1 VSHTPRPVA
10 DRGPGEL
17 RREVLVLVGL
27 VLGADALFIAAYFL
41 FHLADESPGARLGFT
56 AGWTLVTL
64 AIALRS
70 LVRIRAARLRARGA
84 RQA

>member
-1 VSHTPRPVA
+1 VSRAPRPVA
-10 DRGPGEL
+10 DRDPGAL

-27 VLGADALFIAAYFL
+27 VLGADAVFMAAYFL
-41 FHLADESPGARLGFT
+41 FHLADRSPGARVGFT

-70 LVRIRAARLRARGA
+70 LVRIRASRLPGRGA
-84 RQA
+84 R